1 MLMVMSDTTNSNI
14 PGTDVA
20 TSIPVEDVF
29 NVDAMVSAVREKAKR
44 TYTFTYLD
52 REWTARYSVPFGVL
66 AAQGDDLGVSDV
78 VTVLSAYIVKE
89 QREDFKA
96 ALLENDDISIE
107 ELGELSN
114 FLNEKASGNATP
126 AS

>member
-1 MLMVMSDTTNSNI
+1 MLITMSDTPDTNI
-14 PGTDVA
+14 PGTDIA
-20 TSIPVEDVF
+20 ASAPVEDVF
-29 NVDAMVSAVREKAKR
+29 NVDAMVGAVREKAKR
-44 TYTFTYLD
+44 TYKFTYLG

-78 VTVLSAYIVKE
+78 VTILSAYIVKE

-96 ALLENDDISIE
+96 ALVENEDISIE